1 MQEVNVSLVVYFDTN
16 VVRNLSEGRVPYAEK
31 VANVISKIVKEKRL
45 VIAPSFE
52 VLYELLSAPDLPSE
66 MQIKN
71 AQYYDS
77 IVDWTYALK
86 PSNQMLQEDIFSLA
100 REGGPSTPFRAIDE
114 KQSGFIRSIRAGYGI
129 LPSDEWDDVVKK
141 SRCENKRFVD
151 QLFNNFVKRLPQKG
165 KTELKNNP
173 QKTWQKW
180 WGHGGLA
187 EVLADSL
194 ANALRVKG
202 KYSLLTLPT
211 VRAAVGYILHTWYR
225 QIIDGARLKPTT
237 HYDFRNAV
245 LTGGVGKIV
254 TQDKAL
260 QSAIEHVP
268 NLPVRVY
275 SLDELINIL
284 V

>member
-1 MQEVNVSLVVYFDTN
+1 VSLVVYFDTN
-16 VVRNLSEGRVPYAEK
+16 VVRNLSEGRIPDTEK
-31 VANVISKIVKEKRL
+31 VANFINKIVKEKRL

-77 IVDWTYALK
+77 IVDWTYAIK

-100 REGGPSTPFRAIDE
+100 SEGGPSTPFRAIDE
-114 KQSGFIRSIRAGYGI
+114 KQSGFILSIRAGNGI
-129 LPSDEWDDVVKK
+129 LPPDEWDDIVKK
-141 SRCENKRFVD
+141 SRCENKRFVNH
-151 QLFNNFVKRLPQKG
+151 FNNFVKKLPQKG
-165 KTELKNNP
+165 KTDLKNSP

-187 EVLADSL
+187 EVFADSL
-194 ANALRVKG
+194 ANALHVQG
-202 KYSLLTLPT
+202 KYYTLLTLPT
-211 VRAAVGYILHTWYR
+211 VRAAVGYSLHAWYR

-245 LTGGVGKIV
+245 LTGGVGKII

-260 QSAIEHVP
+260 HSAIEHVP
-268 NLPVRVY
+268 NLPVKVY